1 MLVSVWVINTGEE
14 YSTNEWTSVVYAI
27 SFMAGFWVLIFF
39 CRKPGDRLAEMV
51 IFCMCLLKN
60 MQQVLTWYWSSRP
73 CYVYDNTLTGVELH
87 GDDQGPA
94 AGVVHLLSWKLP
106 RG

>member
-1 MLVSVWVINTGEE
+1 
-14 YSTNEWTSVVYAI
+14 
-27 SFMAGFWVLIFF
+27 
-39 CRKPGDRLAEMV
+39 
-51 IFCMCLLKN
+51 

-94 AGVVHLLSWKLP
+94 AGVVHLLVGNCHVDDRVISKQPYL
-106 RG
+106 RFSSVR